1 MTPKRLDFLFL
12 VTGALAIFD
21 GMCAVVCNSV
31 PELYHLTGLFV
42 GCSLSFFF
50 ACLAY
55 YMMGKDLEKRKK

>member
-1 MTPKRLDFLFL
+1 MTPQRLDLLFW
-12 VTGALAIFD
+12 VTGVLAIFD

-31 PELYHLTGLFV
+31 PELNSLTGLFV

-55 YMMGKDLEKRKK
+55 YMIGKDLEKRKK